1 MKIFKERRHALI
13 NRPVEIRGVNYLS
26 LGLML
31 YFDLTAPDDLH
42 TEQELWQELTP
53 LLGRQGVLDQG
64 WPKPRG
70 EVLCRG
76 ACHAP
81 RGTTVAAAQVHL
93 KVGPVDK
100 TLNVFGDRFWRT
112 GPGGMQG
119 MSRALPFDTIPL
131 DWPHA
136 FGGPDF
142 KGNPLGKGIAQ
153 IRQADGATV
162 VPLPNIEG
170 ASLIGAPTDRPDPA
184 GMAPL
189 DLLWPQRAAKN
200 GTYDDAWLQS
210 RWPALPDDMN
220 YEFFCMAPGDQYLPG
235 FFQGTE
241 EIEITGMHPDVAVIR
256 SRLPRRRVRAFITRR
271 DPEAPEELT
280 RAAFEEVGLKPET
293 LWLFPGILR
302 GVLLFRGLT
311 ECSDD
316 EYTDLA
322 RLFTA
327 DEDPRE
333 DPGPLEHYRDEQLKK
348 ADLSVPFDP
357 AMQEKYQQE
366 MGKAAKKVLN
376 LPKTIKRQ
384 LAAHQGRAPVMRY
397 SPDDLGRLTHANLTQ
412 VRQTIDS
419 VEATATDLHGRFGHM
434 ADIDFDRFDR
444 LRARADAMEA
454 NAAQLV
460 AKGREIE
467 TQRDAMLAKA
477 KKILKR
483 PEMKPLMAAGGLDP
497 ETLLEKEGEPPFHA
511 RGFPLLVS
519 WRIGLKLDEQRRRR
533 LGDLGIEPDTI
544 ANRWMA
550 WNPAEREER
559 AEDWGLPA
567 TPGEETFT
575 IPAGLVLPRFDGR
588 RLVRLLVRPE
598 PLDAV
603 EGEVMVPGSLD
614 EPLFLEAAAEHLIVA
629 VVPDELSAAYVEQ
642 EAGDFAHVAVCP
654 EPGAPLPKPAAERIE
669 AHGLAIVVMAGNGS
683 WAGRETLFRK
693 ALPDC
698 RFAVLPEAPTLLP
711 PHAKPGDL
719 RQAIVDQLPPE
730 QAARHALTFDA
741 PGAAPQPGAKKLE
754 DILSAESMSAMIRDG
769 YKQGSAAK
777 QAAFDQHKTELLR
790 KAETFKARVARETSI
805 PPQPPPAAAP
815 RPISKEL
822 AERADQVAA
831 MRDKMK
837 RAGGL
842 TADQEARFD
851 HAIGRLRELGPQLE
865 AQQSEG
871 MARLKAFEPTPEMR
885 AAFADAGIDPDKFK
899 PQPPEMVA
907 RAKAGDADLKGTT
920 LKGLDLSGQD
930 LSGLDLSEARVADC
944 LFKGA
949 DLKGARLNG
958 AMFQTCDF
966 SDADLTGAS
975 LDRAVFKRCVFKKV
989 RMVDV
994 TAAMPV
1000 FQDCDLTDGDLSR
1013 ARLNQAMFQKGR
1025 FKAVV
1030 LADAELR
1037 LSIVSETSAAGLQAE
1052 GARFEKCVF
1061 KKVELNNASFTGVTT
1076 DAMLWHTCSGEKVT
1090 LTGSN
1095 LFKFR
1100 ISHDSTFPAIEMA
1113 GVTWKQGYCKKSNLS
1128 GADMRRAAL
1137 ERTIFDSCDLTRA
1150 NLERA
1155 GLVRCRFLKCDL
1167 EAASLRHANLHLA
1180 SLRKSRLVDTDLR
1193 GANCFAVDFW
1203 RAVLGQTRMQDTN
1216 LKRTLLAGH
1225 YETLTR
1231 EGLIQ

>member
-13 NRPVEIRGVNYLS
+13 NRPVEIKGVNYLS

-53 LLGRQGVLDQG
+53 LLGQQGYLDQG

-81 RGTTVAAAQVHL
+81 RGNTVAAARVHL
-93 KVGPVDK
+93 KLGPVNK
-100 TLNVFGDRFWRT
+100 TLNVFGDRFWHT
-112 GPGGMQG
+112 GPDGLQR
-119 MSRALPFDTIPL
+119 MSQAQPFDTIAL
-131 DWPHA
+131 DWAHA

-153 IRQADGATV
+153 IRQTDGATV

-170 ASLIGAPTDRPDPA
+170 NALIGAPTDRPDPA

-189 DLLWPQRAAKN
+189 DMLWPQRAKKN
-200 GTYDDAWLQS
+200 GTYDDAWLKS
-210 RWPALPDDMN
+210 RWPSLPDDMN
-220 YEFFCMAPGDQYLPG
+220 YEFFCMAPEDQGLPG

-241 EIEITGMHPDVAVIR
+241 EIEIAGMHPDMQVIR
-256 SRLPRRRVRAFITRR
+256 SRLPRRRVRAFVTRR
-271 DPEAPEELT
+271 DPEAPEELN
-280 RAAFEEVGLKPET
+280 RAAFEEVNLRPET
-293 LWLFPGILR
+293 LWLFPEILR
-302 GVLLFRGLT
+302 GVLLFRGMT
-311 ECSDD
+311 NCSDD

-327 DEDPRE
+327 DEDPQEEPR
-333 DPGPLEHYRDEQLKK
+333 PLEHYRDEQLRK

-357 AMQEKYQQE
+357 AMQEKYRQE

-376 LPKTIKRQ
+376 LPKTIKRK
-384 LAAHQGRAPVMRY
+384 LTAHQGQAPVMRY
-397 SPDDLGRLTHANLTQ
+397 SPDDLGRLTKANLAR

-419 VEATATDLHGRFGHM
+419 VEATANDLHSRFGHV
-434 ADIDFDRFDR
+434 ADIDFDQFDR
-444 LRARADAMEA
+444 FRAKANAMES
-454 NAAQLV
+454 NATRLV

-477 KKILKR
+477 KEILKR
-483 PEMKPLMAAGGLDP
+483 PEMKPLMVAGGLDP
-497 ETLLEKEGEPPFHA
+497 ETLLEQEDEPPFHA

-519 WRIGLKLDEQRRRR
+519 WRIGLKLDEQRRNQ
-533 LGDLGIEPDTI
+533 LGDLGLEPDTI

-559 AEDWGLPA
+559 AVDWGLPT
-567 TPGEETFT
+567 TPDEKAFT

-598 PLDAV
+598 PLDAG
-603 EGEVMVPGSLD
+603 EGEIVVPGSLE
-614 EPLFLEAAAEHLIVA
+614 EPQFLEAAAEHHIVA
-629 VVPDELSAAYVEQ
+629 IVPDELSAAYVEQ

-654 EPGAPLPKPAAERIE
+654 EPGGPLPKPAAEQID
-669 AHGLAIVVMAGNGS
+669 ADGLAIVVVAGSGG
-683 WAGRETLFRK
+683 WAGQEALFRN
-693 ALPDC
+693 ALPEC

-711 PHAKPGDL
+711 PHARPGDL
-719 RQAIVDQLPPE
+719 RQAIVDQLPPD
-730 QAARHALTFDA
+730 QAAQHALTFDA
-741 PGAAPQPGAKKLE
+741 PGAAPQPGAKKLA
-754 DILSAESMSAMIRDG
+754 DILSAKNMGAMIRDG

-777 QAAFDQHKTELLR
+777 RATFDQR
-790 KAETFKARVARETSI
+790 KAELLQKAEAFKARAAQETPI
-805 PPQPPPAAAP
+805 PSQPPPSAGP
-815 RPISKEL
+815 RPMSEEL
-822 AERADQVAA
+822 GERADQVAA
-831 MRDKMK
+831 IRDKMK

-842 TADQEARFD
+842 TVDQEARFD
-851 HAIGRLRELGPQLE
+851 HAIDRLRELGPQLE
-865 AQQSEG
+865 AQKTEG
-871 MARLKAFEPTPEMR
+871 LARLKAFEPTPEMR
-885 AAFADAGIDPDKFK
+885 AAFADAGINPEKFK

-907 RAKAGDADLKGTT
+907 KAKDGEADLKGTT
-920 LKGLDLSGQD
+920 LKGLDLCGQD
-930 LSGLDLSEARVADC
+930 LSGLDLSETRVTDC

-949 DLKGARLNG
+949 DLKDARLDG

-975 LDRAVFKRCVFKKV
+975 LDRAVFKRCVFKKA
-989 RMVDV
+989 RLVDV
-994 TAAMPV
+994 TAEMPV
-1000 FQDCDLTDGDLSR
+1000 FQDCDLTDCDLSR
-1013 ARLNQAMFQKGR
+1013 ARLTQALFQKGF
-1025 FKAVV
+1025 FKGVA
-1030 LADAELR
+1030 LTSAELR
-1037 LSIVSETSAAGLQAE
+1037 LSIVSETDATGLRAE

-1061 KKVELNNASFTGVTT
+1061 KTVDLNNASFSGITT
-1076 DAMLWHTCSGEKVT
+1076 DALLWHTCSGEKVT
-1090 LTGSN
+1090 LSGSS

-1100 ISHDSTFPAIEMA
+1100 ISHDSTFPAIDLVD
-1113 GVTWKQGYCKKSNLS
+1113 VTWKQGYCKKSTLS
-1128 GADMRRAAL
+1128 GADMQRAVL

-1155 GLVRCRFLKCDL
+1155 GLVRCRFLKCNL
-1167 EAASLRHANLHLA
+1167 EAANLRHANLHLA

-1203 RAVLGQTRMQDTN
+1203 RSVLGQTRMQNAN

>member
-1 MKIFKERRHALI
+1 MKLFKERRHALI
-13 NRPVEIRGVNYLS
+13 NRPVEIKGVNYLS

-53 LLGRQGVLDQG
+53 LLGQQGYLDQG

-76 ACHAP
+76 TCHAP

-93 KVGPVDK
+93 KVGPVNK
-100 TLNVFGDRFWRT
+100 TLNVFGDRFWHT
-112 GPGGMQG
+112 GPDGLQR
-119 MSRALPFDTIPL
+119 MSQALPFDTIAL
-131 DWPHA
+131 DWAHA
-136 FGGPDF
+136 FGGPNF
-142 KGNPLGKGIAQ
+142 KGNPLGKGISQ
-153 IRQADGATV
+153 IRQADGVTA

-170 ASLIGAPTDRPDPA
+170 STLIGAPTDRPDPA
-184 GMAPL
+184 GIASL
-189 DLLWPQRAAKN
+189 DMLWPQRAQKN
-200 GTYDDAWLQS
+200 GTYDDAWLKS

-220 YEFFCMAPGDQYLPG
+220 YEFFCMAPEDQYLPG

-241 EIEITGMHPDVAVIR
+241 EIEIAGMHPDMPVIR
-256 SRLPRRRVRAFITRR
+256 SRLPRRRVRAFVTRR

-280 RAAFEEVGLKPET
+280 RASFEEVGLKPET

-311 ECSDD
+311 KCSDD

-322 RLFTA
+322 RLFTV
-327 DEDPRE
+327 DEDPQE
-333 DPGPLEHYRDEQLKK
+333 EPGPLEYYRDEQLKK

-366 MGKAAKKVLN
+366 MSKAAKKVLN
-376 LPKTIKRQ
+376 LPKTIKRK
-384 LAAHQGRAPVMRY
+384 LAAHQGQAPVMRY
-397 SPDDLGRLTHANLTQ
+397 SPGDLGRLTKANLSQ
-412 VRQTIDS
+412 VRQTIDL
-419 VEATATDLHGRFGHM
+419 VEATANDLHGRFGHV
-434 ADIDFDRFDR
+434 ADIDFDQFDR
-444 LRARADAMEA
+444 FRAKANAMES
-454 NAAQLV
+454 NAARLV

-477 KKILKR
+477 KEILKR
-483 PEMKPLMAAGGLDP
+483 PEMKPLMVAGGLDP
-497 ETLLEKEGEPPFHA
+497 ESLLEQEAEPPFHA

-519 WRIGLKLDEQRRRR
+519 WRVDLKLDEQRRRQ
-533 LGDLGIEPDTI
+533 LGDIGLEPDTI

-567 TPGEETFT
+567 TPGAESFT

-598 PLDAV
+598 PLDTV
-603 EGEVMVPGSLD
+603 EGEVVVPGSMD
-614 EPLFLEAAAEHLIVA
+614 EPLFLEAAAEHHIVA

-654 EPGAPLPKPAAERIE
+654 APGAPLPKPAAEQIE
-669 AHGLAIVVMAGNGS
+669 ADGLAIVVVAGNGG
-683 WAGRETLFRK
+683 WAGQERLFRK
-693 ALPDC
+693 AVPDC
-698 RFAVLPEAPTLLP
+698 RFAVLPETPTLLP

-730 QAARHALTFDA
+730 QASQHALTFDA
-741 PGAAPQPGAKKLE
+741 PGAAPQAGAKKLE
-754 DILSAESMSAMIRDG
+754 DILSAESMGAMIRDG
-769 YKQGSAAK
+769 YEQGSAAT
-777 QAAFDQHKTELLR
+777 QATFDQR
-790 KAETFKARVARETSI
+790 KAELLQKAEAFKARVAQETSI
-805 PPQPPPAAAP
+805 PPQPPPSTAP
-815 RPISKEL
+815 RPMSEEL
-822 AERADQVAA
+822 NERADQVAA
-831 MRDKMK
+831 IREKMK

-842 TADQEARFD
+842 NADQEAQFD

-865 AQQSEG
+865 AQKAEG

-885 AAFADAGIDPDKFK
+885 AAFADAGIDPDKLK
-899 PQPPEMVA
+899 PQSPEMVA
-907 RAKAGDADLKGTT
+907 RAKASEGDLKGTT
-920 LKGLDLSGQD
+920 LKGLDLTGQD
-930 LSGLDLSEARVADC
+930 LSGLDLSETRVTDC

-949 DLKGARLNG
+949 DLKGARLDG
-958 AMFQTCDF
+958 TMFQTCDF
-966 SDADLTGAS
+966 SDADLTGAL
-975 LDRAVFKRCVFKKV
+975 LDRAVFKRCVFKKA
-989 RMVDV
+989 RLVDV
-994 TAAMPV
+994 TAEMPL

-1013 ARLNQAMFQKGR
+1013 TRLTQALFQKGR
-1025 FKAVV
+1025 FNSVALTK
-1030 LADAELR
+1030 AELR
-1037 LSIVSETSAAGLQAE
+1037 LSIVSDTGASGLRAE

-1061 KKVELNNASFTGVTT
+1061 KKVDLNNASFAGITT
-1076 DAMLWHTCSGEKVT
+1076 DALLWHTCSGEKVT
-1090 LTGSN
+1090 LSGST

-1100 ISHDSTFPAIEMA
+1100 ISHDSTFPALDLA

-1128 GADMRRAAL
+1128 GADMQRAAL

-1150 NLERA
+1150 NLERT
-1155 GLVRCRFLKCDL
+1155 GLVRCRFLKCNL

-1180 SLRKSRLVDTDLR
+1180 SLRKARLVDADLR

-1203 RAVLGQTRMQDTN
+1203 RAVLGQTRMQNAN
-1216 LKRTLLAGH
+1216 LKRTLLADH
-1225 YETLTR
+1225 YEALMR